1 MDQALQVDLPA
12 ALAAVRLCGPDGA
25 PCDGDAGTGASPAPG
40 DLEAE
45 RAGLARARHAL
56 ERAAAKI
63 ADLHQAVLAECEDH
77 LLDLAIDVARKVIA
91 QEVQAGR
98 HDIEPIVREAL
109 RLAPPKRE
117 VVVHLNPEDLAAAE
131 DAGNGRPGGT
141 LKHLHLAAD
150 ASLGRGE
157 CIVETAEGTV
167 EARIDDQLAHLHR
180 IMTDPETP

>member
-1 MDQALQVDLPA
+1 MAQALQVDLPA
-12 ALAAVRLCGPDGA
+12 ALAAVRLCGPDG
-25 PCDGDAGTGASPAPG
+25 SPAPG

-45 RAGLARARHAL
+45 RAGLARARQAL
-56 ERAAAKI
+56 EQAAAKVD
-63 ADLHQAVLAECEDH
+63 DLQQAVLAECEDH
-77 LLDLAIDVARKVIA
+77 LLDLAVDVARKVIA
-91 QEVQAGR
+91 QEVRAGR

-131 DAGNGRPGGT
+131 NAGNGRAGGA

-167 EARIDDQLAHLHR
+167 EARTDDQLAHLR
-180 IMTDPETP
+180 RTMKDPETP